1 MDALNWAV
9 KQVFSFIWTTLS
21 GNMLKESVPAWQK
34 DTKQQFELNIL
45 PVGSYHITT
54 SNIFGTDIK
63 GNHCHMTINVLVY
76 LFRYIFEIIYL

>member
-45 PVGSYHITT
+45 PVGSYQ
-54 SNIFGTDIK
+54 K
-63 GNHCHMTINVLVY
+63 
-76 LFRYIFEIIYL
+76 